1 MIMQTI
7 IHNLPFCSF
16 NSIVSPPSSS
26 LVFLAFKMCSK
37 HCPFDLQII
46 ERKQR
51 LHLSSFVT
59 LPPTFSVQPRFCAR
73 ATNKQFVAVCAAPS
87 DVETSSKD
95 ESVLITTVDT
105 GNSNEVKVHVEVSGE
120 KTQTVFNTV
129 FEKMVA
135 AAQPI
140 PGFRRVKG
148 GISYGKIIIRLGTF
162 IIPRE
167 ILLEILGYSKV
178 YRQVIKKLINSSIED
193 YVKQE
198 DLKVGKEL
206 SVEQSYEDLEE
217 TFEPGESFSF
227 DATIKLQ
234 EAS

>member
-7 IHNLPFCSF
+7 IHNLPFCNF
-16 NSIVSPPSSS
+16 NS
-26 LVFLAFKMCSK
+26 L
-37 HCPFDLQII
+37 II

-51 LHLSSFVT
+51 FHLSSFVT
-59 LPPTFSVQPRFCAR
+59 LPPPFSVQPRFCAR

-95 ESVLITTVDT
+95 ESVLITTVET

-148 GISYGKIIIRLGTF
+148 GKTPN
-162 IIPRE
+162 IPRE

>member
-16 NSIVSPPSSS
+16 NSI
-26 LVFLAFKMCSK
+26 
-37 HCPFDLQII
+37 II
-46 ERKQR
+46 ERKQT
-51 LHLSSFVT
+51 LQPSSFVT
-59 LPPTFSVQPRFCAR
+59 LPPTFSVQQPRFCTR

-95 ESVLITTVDT
+95 ESVLITTAET

-148 GISYGKIIIRLGTF
+148 GKTPN
-162 IIPRE
+162 IPRE

-178 YRQVIKKLINSSIED
+178 YRQVIKTLINSAIED

-234 EAS
+234 EVS

>member
-1 MIMQTI
+1 MQTI
-7 IHNLPFCSF
+7 IHNLAFCIF
-16 NSIVSPPSSS
+16 NSNSTIT
-26 LVFLAFKMCSK
+26 
-37 HCPFDLQII
+37 
-46 ERKQR
+46 ERKPRFQF
-51 LHLSSFVT
+51 SSFVT
-59 LPPTFSVQPRFCAR
+59 VPQTYSVQQKFWTR
-73 ATNKQFVAVCAAPS
+73 ATKKQFVAVCAAPS

-95 ESVLITTVDT
+95 ESVLVTTVET
-105 GNSNEVKVHVEVSGE
+105 VNNNEVKVHVQVSGE
-120 KTQTVFNTV
+120 KTQTVFNNV

-148 GISYGKIIIRLGTF
+148 VNMIVISLSDSLMPFLCCFSFHLLINLGTPGKTPD
-162 IIPRE
+162 IPKD

-178 YRQVIKKLINSSIED
+178 YRQVIKRLINSAIED

-206 SVEQSYEDLEE
+206 TVEQSYEDLEE

-227 DATIKLQ
+227 DAIIKLQ
-234 EAS
+234 EVS

>member
-16 NSIVSPPSSS
+16 NSI
-26 LVFLAFKMCSK
+26 
-37 HCPFDLQII
+37 II

-51 LHLSSFVT
+51 SHLPSFVT

-95 ESVLITTVDT
+95 ESVLITTVET
-105 GNSNEVKVHVEVSGE
+105 GNSNEVK
-120 KTQTVFNTV
+120 
-129 FEKMVA
+129 
-135 AAQPI
+135 
-140 PGFRRVKG
+140 
-148 GISYGKIIIRLGTF
+148 
-162 IIPRE
+162 IPRE

-234 EAS
+234 ESS

>member
-1 MIMQTI
+1 MQTI
-7 IHNLPFCSF
+7 VHNLAFCSF
-16 NSIVSPPSSS
+16 NS
-26 LVFLAFKMCSK
+26 A
-37 HCPFDLQII
+37 II
-46 ERKQR
+46 ERKPTR

-59 LPPTFSVQPRFCAR
+59 LPSTFSIHPRFCTR

-95 ESVLITTVDT
+95 ESVLITKVET

-120 KTQTVFNTV
+120 KTQTVFNIV
-129 FEKMVA
+129 FDKMVA

-148 GISYGKIIIRLGTF
+148 GKTPD
-162 IIPRE
+162 IPRE

-178 YRQVIKKLINSSIED
+178 YRQVIKKLINSAIDD

-234 EAS
+234 EVS

>member
-1 MIMQTI
+1 MQTI
-7 IHNLPFCSF
+7 IHNLAFCSF
-16 NSIVSPPSSS
+16 N
-26 LVFLAFKMCSK
+26 A
-37 HCPFDLQII
+37 II
-46 ERKQR
+46 IDPKPRFQ
-51 LHLSSFVT
+51 LSSFVT
-59 LPPTFSVQPRFCAR
+59 LPPTYSVQPKFCAR
-73 ATNKQFVAVCAAPS
+73 ATNKQFVAVCAGAS

-95 ESVLITTVDT
+95 ESFLITTVET
-105 GNSNEVKVHVEVSGE
+105 ANSNEVKVHVEVSGQ
-120 KTQTVFNTV
+120 KTQTVFNHV

-148 GISYGKIIIRLGTF
+148 GKTPD
-162 IIPRE
+162 IPRD

-178 YRQVIKKLINSSIED
+178 YRQVIKKLINSAIED

-227 DATIKLQ
+227 DAIIKLQ
-234 EAS
+234 EVS

>member
-7 IHNLPFCSF
+7 IHNLSFCSF
-16 NSIVSPPSSS
+16 NSI
-26 LVFLAFKMCSK
+26 
-37 HCPFDLQII
+37 II

-51 LHLSSFVT
+51 SHLSSFVT

-95 ESVLITTVDT
+95 ESVLITTVET

-148 GISYGKIIIRLGTF
+148 GTTSQIFCSLACALASLSLYLQ
-162 IIPRE
+162 IPRE

>member
-1 MIMQTI
+1 
-7 IHNLPFCSF
+7 
-16 NSIVSPPSSS
+16 
-26 LVFLAFKMCSK
+26 MCSK
-37 HCPFDLQII
+37 HCPFTLQII

-51 LHLSSFVT
+51 SHLSSFVT

-73 ATNKQFVAVCAAPS
+73 STNKQFVAVCAAPS

-148 GISYGKIIIRLGTF
+148 GMRSQILIHFMASLMFFFSLSLSLFYINLGTPGKTPN
-162 IIPRE
+162 IPRE

-178 YRQVIKKLINSSIED
+178 YRQVIKKLINSAIED
-193 YVKQE
+193 YVKQ
-198 DLKVGKEL
+198 
-206 SVEQSYEDLEE
+206 
-217 TFEPGESFSF
+217 
-227 DATIKLQ
+227 
-234 EAS
+234 

>member
-16 NSIVSPPSSS
+16 NSI
-26 LVFLAFKMCSK
+26 
-37 HCPFDLQII
+37 II

-51 LHLSSFVT
+51 SHLPSFVT

-95 ESVLITTVDT
+95 ESVLITTVET

-148 GISYGKIIIRLGTF
+148 GKTPN
-162 IIPRE
+162 IPRE

-234 EAS
+234 ESS

>member
-1 MIMQTI
+1 MQTI
-7 IHNLPFCSF
+7 IHNLPSCSF
-16 NSIVSPPSSS
+16 NS
-26 LVFLAFKMCSK
+26 L
-37 HCPFDLQII
+37 II
-46 ERKQR
+46 ERKQQR
-51 LHLSSFVT
+51 LQLSSFVT
-59 LPPTFSVQPRFCAR
+59 LPPTLSVQPSFSTR
-73 ATNKQFVAVCAAPS
+73 ATNRQFVSVCAAPS

-95 ESVLITTVDT
+95 ESVLITTVET

-120 KTQTVFNTV
+120 KTQAVFNTV
-129 FEKMVA
+129 FDKMVA

-148 GISYGKIIIRLGTF
+148 GKTPD
-162 IIPRE
+162 IPKD

-178 YRQVIKKLINSSIED
+178 YRQVIKKLINSTIED

-234 EAS
+234 EVS

>member
-16 NSIVSPPSSS
+16 NSI
-26 LVFLAFKMCSK
+26 
-37 HCPFDLQII
+37 II

-148 GISYGKIIIRLGTF
+148 GKTPN
-162 IIPRE
+162 IPRE